1 MRRFLKKDLYV
12 KAGGDIHGQA
22 AIACPPPSR
31 RLKERLSDVRVVLS
45 GGSRVPAPA
54 LCQLQMSFVLRNGSS
69 AEQGV
74 SMRPSENAL
83 VRVHESA
90 QRVSAKRESYRESAK
105 RGSVQRGTAQR
116 ESAQRG
122 QFPEYSSDSEENEEE
137 TCPRVSYRIPHL
149 KKSGMMMMMM
159 SFICPCRN
167 KMTEPR
173 LSCMLHVSNNAVG
186 RS

>member
-1 MRRFLKKDLYV
+1 M
-12 KAGGDIHGQA
+12 
-22 AIACPPPSR
+22 
-31 RLKERLSDVRVVLS
+31 
-45 GGSRVPAPA
+45 PAPA

-74 SMRPSENAL
+74 SPSENAL

-137 TCPRVSYRIPHL
+137 TCPRVSYRIPHDDDRSFIVLTETKFSNL